1 MFATVLK
8 EITGYFD
15 RRALLS
21 TFLPTLVAAGS
32 LVLAAVLASQDAKV
46 VAHTWGGLPGTVQA
60 VAIAG
65 FLVAVALWSFALA
78 NLRPLLDQLFQGR
91 WGNSVSAAALVRR
104 RTARLRT
111 ERTCDSTEDERL
123 ERIEAALL
131 TAAESLPRPGG
142 PVRPFPG
149 DPTAELSDAETAWS
163 SAAPLSADAAADVLP
178 GLSIRLADLAGS
190 GDPVLDDPRF
200 PRLVAFATELTERR
214 LQDVR
219 SRRASVQQRLF
230 VLYPADPVEVAPTR
244 IGNILLAAEQ
254 HPRLRYGLDPV
265 VVWSRLQPLLPDA
278 FAASLKDAKA
288 ALDLMLTLTVYLPAV
303 GAPIALLAAVNARLD
318 GNALAWATF
327 IAALLTGAALPRLGR
342 PRPAAAVSVLVLAIP
357 ALLASLTG
365 PPTGLAS
372 SLLRTAVAVTL
383 LAGLAGLTSIVHAG
397 AREAALAFSDQ
408 LKSAFDLHRRRVLQ
422 EFGLA
427 FPADLAAERALW
439 LDLCQFLYRGDQPVS
454 AAFRYRDDPPPDP

>member
-32 LVLAAVLASQDAKV
+32 LVLAAVLASQDAS
-46 VAHTWGGLPGTVQA
+46 AAARAWGGLPGTVQV

-65 FLVAVALWSFALA
+65 FLFAVALWSFALA
-78 NLRPLLDQLFQGR
+78 NLRSLLDQLFQGR
-91 WGNSVSAAALVRR
+91 WGESAPAAALASR

-111 ERTCDSTEDERL
+111 ERTRDVTEDERL
-123 ERIEAALL
+123 ERIETALL
-131 TAAESLPRPGG
+131 TAVETLPRPGG

-149 DPTAELSDAETAWS
+149 DPAAELPTAETAWS
-163 SAAPLSADAAADVLP
+163 DAAALPADAAADVLP
-178 GLSIRLADLAGS
+178 GLSTRLADLADS

-200 PRLVAFATELTERR
+200 ARLVASATELTERR

-278 FAASLKDAKA
+278 FAALLKDAKA

-303 GAPIALLAAVNARLD
+303 GAPIALLAAANARLD
-318 GNALAWATF
+318 GSALAWAVLV
-327 IAALLTGAALPRLGR
+327 AALLTVAALPRLVR
-342 PRPAAAVSVLVLAIP
+342 PRPAAAASVVVLAIP
-357 ALLASLTG
+357 ALLAALTG
-365 PPTGLAS
+365 PPTGLAA

-383 LAGLAGLTSIVHAG
+383 LAGLAGLTAIVHAG

-422 EFGLA
+422 EFGLES
-427 FPADLAAERALW
+427 PADLAAERALW
-439 LDLCQFLYRGDQPVS
+439 LDLCRFLYRGDQPVS